1 MWEIAVRERRGRID
15 QQWQHRAAGYFCCR
29 SDLQQRYVGGVT
41 DPLVDA
47 LLPTLGAVRRTLRR
61 VAGSA
66 VTDDAL
72 SAAEREV
79 VLLVGRRPGRP
90 VSEVAQE
97 LGLAPNTV
105 STIVSRLVARDLVV
119 RATDPDDRRVAR
131 LSLTPAAQESA
142 DAARARRRQVLT
154 AALHALDPAQVDQLR
169 VGVAALA
176 ALAEQLER
184 TEVPDEIRAGAR

>member
-1 MWEIAVRERRGRID
+1 M
-15 QQWQHRAAGYFCCR
+15 
-29 SDLQQRYVGGVT
+29 T

-66 VTDDAL
+66 VSDDAL

-105 STIVSRLVARDLVV
+105 STIVSRLVTRGFVV
-119 RATDPDDRRVAR
+119 RATDPGDRRVGR
-131 LSLTPAAQESA
+131 LSLTPTAQESA
-142 DAARARRRQVLT
+142 DAARARRRQVLA
-154 AALHALDPAQVDQLR
+154 AALDALDPAQVEQLR

-176 ALAEQLER
+176 ALAEQLDR
-184 TEVPDEIRAGAR
+184 AGAPDGIRAGAR

>member
-1 MWEIAVRERRGRID
+1 M
-15 QQWQHRAAGYFCCR
+15 
-29 SDLQQRYVGGVT
+29 T

-66 VTDDAL
+66 VSDDAL

-97 LGLAPNTV
+97 LGVAPNTV
-105 STIVSRLVARDLVV
+105 STIVSRLVARGLVV
-119 RATDPDDRRVAR
+119 RATDPGDRRVAR

-142 DAARARRRQVLT
+142 DAARVRRRQVLT
-154 AALHALDPAQVDQLR
+154 AALHALDPAQVEQLR

-184 TEVPDEIRAGAR
+184 AGAPDGIRAGAR

>member
-1 MWEIAVRERRGRID
+1 MPAHD
-15 QQWQHRAAGYFCCR
+15 
-29 SDLQQRYVGGVT
+29 SL
-41 DPLVDA
+41 LDA
-47 LLPTLGAVRRTLRR
+47 LLPALGAVRRTLRR

-66 VTDDAL
+66 ISDDAL

-105 STIVSRLVARDLVV
+105 STIVSRLVTRGLVV
-119 RATDPDDRRVAR
+119 RATDPDDRRVGR
-131 LSLTPAAQESA
+131 LSLTAAAQESA
-142 DAARARRRQVLT
+142 DAARARRRQVL
-154 AALHALDPAQVDQLR
+154 AVALDALDPAQVEQLR

-176 ALAEQLER
+176 ALAEQLDHAGA
-184 TEVPDEIRAGAR
+184 PDRIRADAR

>member
-1 MWEIAVRERRGRID
+1 M
-15 QQWQHRAAGYFCCR
+15 
-29 SDLQQRYVGGVT
+29 T

-66 VTDDAL
+66 VSDDAL
-72 SAAEREV
+72 TAAEREV

-119 RATDPDDRRVAR
+119 RATDPGDRRVAR

-142 DAARARRRQVLT
+142 DAARARRRQVLA
-154 AALHALDPAQVDQLR
+154 AALDALDPAQVEQLR
-169 VGVAALA
+169 VGVTALA
-176 ALAEQLER
+176 ALAEQLDR
-184 TEVPDEIRAGAR
+184 AGASDGIRAGAR

>member
-1 MWEIAVRERRGRID
+1 M
-15 QQWQHRAAGYFCCR
+15 
-29 SDLQQRYVGGVT
+29 T

-66 VTDDAL
+66 VSDDAL

-97 LGLAPNTV
+97 LGVAPNTV
-105 STIVSRLVARDLVV
+105 STIVSRLVARGLVV
-119 RATDPDDRRVAR
+119 RATDPGDRRVAR

-142 DAARARRRQVLT
+142 DAARVRRRQVLT
-154 AALHALDPAQVDQLR
+154 AALHALDPAQVEQLR

-184 TEVPDEIRAGAR
+184 AGTPDGIRAGAR

>member
-1 MWEIAVRERRGRID
+1 M
-15 QQWQHRAAGYFCCR
+15 
-29 SDLQQRYVGGVT
+29 T

-66 VTDDAL
+66 VSDDAL

-97 LGLAPNTV
+97 LGVAPNTV
-105 STIVSRLVARDLVV
+105 STIVSRLVARGLVV
-119 RATDPDDRRVAR
+119 RATDPGDRRVAR

-142 DAARARRRQVLT
+142 DAARVRRRQVLT
-154 AALHALDPAQVDQLR
+154 AALHALDPAQVEQLR

-176 ALAEQLER
+176 ALAEELER
-184 TEVPDEIRAGAR
+184 AGVPDGIRAGTR

>member
-1 MWEIAVRERRGRID
+1 M
-15 QQWQHRAAGYFCCR
+15 
-29 SDLQQRYVGGVT
+29 T

-66 VTDDAL
+66 VSDDAL

-105 STIVSRLVARDLVV
+105 STIVSRLVARGLVV
-119 RATDPDDRRVAR
+119 RATDPGDRRVAR

-142 DAARARRRQVLT
+142 DAARVRRRQVLT
-154 AALHALDPAQVDQLR
+154 AALHALDPAQVEQLR

-184 TEVPDEIRAGAR
+184 AGAPDGIRAGAR

>member
-1 MWEIAVRERRGRID
+1 
-15 QQWQHRAAGYFCCR
+15 
-29 SDLQQRYVGGVT
+29 VT

-66 VTDDAL
+66 VSDDAL
-72 SAAEREV
+72 TSAEREV

-97 LGLAPNTV
+97 LGVAPNTV
-105 STIVSRLVARDLVV
+105 STIVSRLVARGLVV
-119 RATDPDDRRVAR
+119 RATDPGDRRVAR

-142 DAARARRRQVLT
+142 DAARVRRRQVLT
-154 AALHALDPAQVDQLR
+154 AALHALDPAQVEQLR

-184 TEVPDEIRAGAR
+184 AGAPDGIRAGAR

>member
-1 MWEIAVRERRGRID
+1 M
-15 QQWQHRAAGYFCCR
+15 
-29 SDLQQRYVGGVT
+29 T

-47 LLPTLGAVRRTLRR
+47 LLPALGAVRRTLRR
-61 VAGSA
+61 LAGSA
-66 VTDDAL
+66 VSDDAL

-119 RATDPDDRRVAR
+119 RATDPGDRRVAR

-142 DAARARRRQVLT
+142 DAARVRRRQVLT
-154 AALHALDPAQVDQLR
+154 AALHALDPAQVEQLR
-169 VGVAALA
+169 VGVAALG

-184 TEVPDEIRAGAR
+184 AGTPDGIRAGTR

>member
-1 MWEIAVRERRGRID
+1 M
-15 QQWQHRAAGYFCCR
+15 
-29 SDLQQRYVGGVT
+29 T

-66 VTDDAL
+66 VSDDAL

-97 LGLAPNTV
+97 LGVAPNTV
-105 STIVSRLVARDLVV
+105 STIVSR
-119 RATDPDDRRVAR
+119 
-131 LSLTPAAQESA
+131 
-142 DAARARRRQVLT
+142 
-154 AALHALDPAQVDQLR
+154 
-169 VGVAALA
+169 VG
-176 ALAEQLER
+176 
-184 TEVPDEIRAGAR
+184 

>member
-1 MWEIAVRERRGRID
+1 M
-15 QQWQHRAAGYFCCR
+15 
-29 SDLQQRYVGGVT
+29 T
-41 DPLVDA
+41 DPLADA

-66 VTDDAL
+66 VSDDAL

-119 RATDPDDRRVAR
+119 RATDPGDRRVAR

-154 AALHALDPAQVDQLR
+154 AALHALDPAQVEHLR

-184 TEVPDEIRAGAR
+184 AGAPDGIRAGTR

>member
-1 MWEIAVRERRGRID
+1 M
-15 QQWQHRAAGYFCCR
+15 
-29 SDLQQRYVGGVT
+29 T

-66 VTDDAL
+66 VSDDAL
-72 SAAEREV
+72 TAAEREV
-79 VLLVGRRPGRP
+79 VLLVGRRPARP

-105 STIVSRLVARDLVV
+105 STIVSRLVARGLVV
-119 RATDPDDRRVAR
+119 RATDPGDRRVAR

-142 DAARARRRQVLT
+142 DAARVRRRQVLT
-154 AALHALDPAQVDQLR
+154 AALHALDPAQVEQLR
-169 VGVAALA
+169 VGVAALT

-184 TEVPDEIRAGAR
+184 AGAPDGIRAGA

>member
-1 MWEIAVRERRGRID
+1 
-15 QQWQHRAAGYFCCR
+15 
-29 SDLQQRYVGGVT
+29 VT

-66 VTDDAL
+66 VSDDAL

-97 LGLAPNTV
+97 LGVAPNTV
-105 STIVSRLVARDLVV
+105 STIVSRLVARGLVV
-119 RATDPDDRRVAR
+119 RATDPGDRRVAR

-142 DAARARRRQVLT
+142 DAARVRRRQVLT
-154 AALHALDPAQVDQLR
+154 AALHALDPAQVEQLR
-169 VGVAALA
+169 VGVAALT

-184 TEVPDEIRAGAR
+184 AGAPDGIRAGAR

>member
-1 MWEIAVRERRGRID
+1 M
-15 QQWQHRAAGYFCCR
+15 
-29 SDLQQRYVGGVT
+29 T

-66 VTDDAL
+66 VSDDAL

-97 LGLAPNTV
+97 LGVAPNTV
-105 STIVSRLVARDLVV
+105 STIVSRLVARGLVV
-119 RATDPDDRRVAR
+119 RATDPGDRRVAR

-142 DAARARRRQVLT
+142 DAARVRRRQVLT
-154 AALHALDPAQVDQLR
+154 AALHALDPAQVEQLR

-176 ALAEQLER
+176 ALAEQLDR
-184 TEVPDEIRAGAR
+184 AGAPDGIRAGAR

>member
-1 MWEIAVRERRGRID
+1 M
-15 QQWQHRAAGYFCCR
+15 
-29 SDLQQRYVGGVT
+29 T

-47 LLPTLGAVRRTLRR
+47 LLPALGAVRRTLRR

-66 VTDDAL
+66 VSDDAL
-72 SAAEREV
+72 TSAEREV

-105 STIVSRLVARDLVV
+105 STIVSRLAARDLVV
-119 RATDPDDRRVAR
+119 RATDPGDRRVAR

-142 DAARARRRQVLT
+142 DAARVRRRQVLT
-154 AALHALDPAQVDQLR
+154 AALHALDPAQVEQLR

-184 TEVPDEIRAGAR
+184 AGTPDGIRAGAR

>member
-1 MWEIAVRERRGRID
+1 MPAHD
-15 QQWQHRAAGYFCCR
+15 
-29 SDLQQRYVGGVT
+29 SL
-41 DPLVDA
+41 LDA

-66 VTDDAL
+66 VSDDAL
-72 SAAEREV
+72 TDAEREV

-105 STIVSRLVARDLVV
+105 STIVSRLVTRDLVV
-119 RATDPDDRRVAR
+119 RATDPGDRRVGR
-131 LSLTPAAQESA
+131 LSLTPTAQESA
-142 DAARARRRQVLT
+142 DAARARRRQVLA
-154 AALHALDPAQVDQLR
+154 AALDALDPAQVEQLS

-176 ALAEQLER
+176 ALVEQLDR
-184 TEVPDEIRAGAR
+184 AGAPDGIRAGAR

>member
-1 MWEIAVRERRGRID
+1 
-15 QQWQHRAAGYFCCR
+15 
-29 SDLQQRYVGGVT
+29 VT

-66 VTDDAL
+66 VSDDAL

-97 LGLAPNTV
+97 LGVAPNTV
-105 STIVSRLVARDLVV
+105 STIVSRLVARGLVV
-119 RATDPDDRRVAR
+119 RATDPGDRRVAR

-142 DAARARRRQVLT
+142 DAARVRRRQVLT
-154 AALHALDPAQVDQLR
+154 AALHALDPAQVEQLR

-184 TEVPDEIRAGAR
+184 AGAPDGIRAGA

>member
-1 MWEIAVRERRGRID
+1 M
-15 QQWQHRAAGYFCCR
+15 
-29 SDLQQRYVGGVT
+29 T

-66 VTDDAL
+66 VSDDAL
-72 SAAEREV
+72 TAAEREV

-97 LGLAPNTV
+97 LGVAPNTV
-105 STIVSRLVARDLVV
+105 STIVSRLVARGLVV
-119 RATDPDDRRVAR
+119 RATDPGDRRVAR

-142 DAARARRRQVLT
+142 DAARVRRRQVLT
-154 AALHALDPAQVDQLR
+154 AALHALDPAQVEQLR

-184 TEVPDEIRAGAR
+184 AGAPDGIRAGA